1 MFIIKTFRS
10 VLIWGLNFSA
20 LFLPL
25 CVGGELPFPL
35 SLSFFPFHGPHRLRC
50 LLLLTEETLL
60 FPPEVG
66 HNVFLPF
73 LPLLTSLIFPFLW
86 LSVLRCRL
94 IFNYVFR

>member
-20 LFLPL
+20 LF
-25 CVGGELPFPL
+25 PL
-35 SLSFFPFHGPHRLRC
+35 SVLAECYPPRCLCPSFLFHGPHRLRC

-66 HNVFLPF
+66 HNVFLLF